1 MHPFVHLAESKL
13 IHLDIISL
21 LLVLLPE
28 FLYLCFSHVD
38 LVLIGLHLGLALL
51 EHLSLVVGDVVQLLA
66 HLSDLLGLG
75 MVDVRLS
82 SDLLLAG
89 LDVGLGIFILAG
101 EHFVILTAL
110 C

>member
-1 MHPFVHLAESKL
+1 
-13 IHLDIISL
+13 
-21 LLVLLPE
+21 
-28 FLYLCFSHVD
+28 
-38 LVLIGLHLGLALL
+38 
-51 EHLSLVVGDVVQLLA
+51 
-66 HLSDLLGLG
+66 LLGLG